1 MIRLGVG
8 EYLEGSPKN
17 YTEGVKFSV
26 SDGGGELIVFF
37 QGPTAREIEQF
48 KIGKIKFGYYTYKN
62 VIMLLVKIGE
72 LEWMDAP
79 YSFHLSKNLTKLHNI
94 EDGQGLGTVIMLVDA
109 LGGEVK
115 TLKFVGAPTR
125 LTRGLFDA
133 IEKQS
138 KMPFDDYRENVNYIY
153 KTYNTKELVKRANI
167 VETLRVNN

>member
-1 MIRLGVG
+1 MVRLGVG

-17 YTEGVKFSV
+17 YAEGVKFSV

-37 QGPTAREIEQF
+37 QRPTAREIEQF
-48 KIGKIKFGYYTYKN
+48 KTGKIKFGYYTYKN
-62 VIMLLVKIGE
+62 IIMLLVKIGE

-79 YSFHLSKNLTKLHNI
+79 YSVHLSKNLTKLHNI

-115 TLKFVGAPTR
+115 TLKLVGAPTR

-133 IEKQS
+133 IEKQ
-138 KMPFDDYRENVNYIY
+138 KEMPFDDYDKNMNYLFR
-153 KTYNTKELVKRANI
+153 TYSTKELVKRANI
-167 VETLRVNN
+167 IETLGINK